1 MQERSDKK
9 LEHLKSYV
17 VEIAMLEFIKDN
29 NLIDIKEYK
38 KIKNKTEDEY
48 EKYNKLNNSEYSF
61 VWRKY
66 LKYAIIQQLWK
77 GRNE

>member
-29 NLIDIKEYK
+29 SLIDNNEYK
-38 KIKNKTEDEY
+38 KIKTKIEKNHA
-48 EKYNKLNNSEYSF
+48 KYNKLNNSEYSF
-61 VWRKY
+61 
-66 LKYAIIQQLWK
+66 A
-77 GRNE
+77 

>member
-38 KIKNKTEDEY
+38 KIKNKIENEY
-48 EKYNKLNNSEYSF
+48 AKYNTLNNSEYSF
-61 VWRKY
+61 
-66 LKYAIIQQLWK
+66 A
-77 GRNE
+77 

>member
-29 NLIDIKEYK
+29 NLIDNNEYQ
-38 KIKNKTEDEY
+38 KIKTKIENEY
-48 EKYNKLNNSEYSF
+48 AKYNKLNNSEYSF
-61 VWRKY
+61 
-66 LKYAIIQQLWK
+66 A
-77 GRNE
+77 